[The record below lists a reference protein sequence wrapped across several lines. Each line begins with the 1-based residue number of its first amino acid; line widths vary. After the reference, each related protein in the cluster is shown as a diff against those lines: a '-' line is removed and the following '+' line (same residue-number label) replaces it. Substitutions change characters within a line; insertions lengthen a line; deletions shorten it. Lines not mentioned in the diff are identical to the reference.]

1 MFLWSEAA
9 ALFTLIKLQELNY
22 ATWSGDA
29 LTWLRL
35 YNCFNELT
43 AALVVRN
50 LTLYGCVCVLTSEV
64 S

>member
-1 MFLWSEAA
+1 MLRNMFLWSEAA

-22 ATWSGDA
+22 ATWSGDG

-43 AALVVRN
+43 AARCEEFDTVWL
-50 LTLYGCVCVLTSEV
+50 CVCPNK
-64 S
+64 